1 MGLMDSSVSC
11 IKGIGKKKQQML
23 GQLNIST
30 LGDLLHYFPREYSD
44 RSQVHKIAEVEN
56 EQNAN
61 LEVEIIK
68 GPIIRRIN
76 KKLSVLNYIGK
87 DESGIIY
94 LTWFNQEFV
103 KNQIE
108 LGQHIRVTGKVKKG
122 FGKVELHNIVYEK
135 AEAEE
140 KLTGKIVPI
149 YGLTKGINNAD
160 MIKWLGTAFENY
172 GEAVESIVPEVLRKQ
187 RKLLDYLEALKL
199 YHFPKDRESFKE
211 AKRTLIYEELFSTEI
226 GMYLIKHS
234 NQKQGIIFEKKPE
247 VDSFIRELPFE
258 LTKAQKRVVDEI
270 LLDMEKPLTMS
281 RLVQGDVGSGKTIV
295 AIIALLN
302 AVLNNHQGALLV
314 PTEILAKQHFEKMKN
329 LLSPLNIELG
339 LLVGS
344 LTAKQKNEVYEKLEA
359 GEIQIVVGTHALM
372 EDTVVF
378 NRLGLVVTDEQ
389 HRFGVRQRAKIAQ
402 KGEGIDVLVMTAT
415 PIPRTLSLIVYGDL
429 EVSIID
435 ELPAG
440 RKPIKTYVVGENKRA
455 DAYGFIEEQIKQ
467 GRQGFVVCPAIEQN
481 EEIQM
486 KSAEE
491 VYENI
496 KLFLPN
502 CKIGLIHGKLNKKD
516 KDEVMENFIQQN
528 IDILV
533 STTVIEVGVDIP
545 NASIMLVEN
554 AERFGLAQLHQL
566 RGRIGRGGYESYC
579 VLVNG
584 SRSEVSKKRMEI
596 MKTSNDGFVIAEKD
610 MEIRG
615 PGQILGLRQ
624 HGLPEFKVADLMR
637 DIKVLNEIQKDC
649 NAILAGELPVNSLEQ
664 QKIIKRIEQYFGEKF
679 EQIIFN

>member
-1 MGLMDSSVSC
+1 MDSSVSC

-56 EQNAN
+56 EQHAN

-258 LTKAQKRVVDEI
+258 LTQAQKRVVGEI

-344 LTAKQKNEVYEKLEA
+344 LTAKQKNEVYEKLES

-584 SRSEVSKKRMEI
+584 SQSEVSKKRMEI

>member
-1 MGLMDSSVSC
+1 MDSSVSC

-247 VDSFIRELPFE
+247 VDSFIRELPFK

-329 LLSPLNIELG
+329 LLSSLNIELG

-344 LTAKQKNEVYEKLEA
+344 LTAKQKNEVYEKLES

-584 SRSEVSKKRMEI
+584 SQSEVSKKRMEI

>member
-1 MGLMDSSVSC
+1 MDSSVSC

-87 DESGIIY
+87 DETGIIY

-160 MIKWLGTAFENY
+160 MIKWLGAAFENY

-258 LTKAQKRVVDEI
+258 LTQAQKRVVDEI
-270 LLDMEKPLTMS
+270 LLDMGKPLTMS

-329 LLSPLNIELG
+329 LLLPFNIELG

>member
-1 MGLMDSSVSC
+1 MDSSVSC

>member
-1 MGLMDSSVSC
+1 MDSSVSC

-87 DESGIIY
+87 DETGIIY

-160 MIKWLGTAFENY
+160 MIKWLGAAFENY

-258 LTKAQKRVVDEI
+258 LTQAQKRVVDEI
-270 LLDMEKPLTMS
+270 LLDMGKPLTMS

-329 LLSPLNIELG
+329 LLSPFNIEIG

-344 LTAKQKNEVYEKLEA
+344 LTAKQKNEVYEKLES

-516 KDEVMENFIQQN
+516 KDEVMENFIRQN